1 VTAPQGDAKST
12 GVHLNGETNLKTRP
26 CGVNSTAKDT
36 GQATGVNSTAK
47 DTGQATGVNST
58 AKDTGQA
65 TGIRRTRKV
74 LVVDPNINT
83 ALELVYKPSSA
94 GLFLQ
99 VILQISS
106 RSINTLK
113 QRLKPT

>member
-1 VTAPQGDAKST
+1 MTAPQGDAKST

-26 CGVNSTAKDT
+26 C
-36 GQATGVNSTAK
+36 GVNSTAK